1 MLRSFRK
8 NKSVSSFLAF
18 LMLFIS
24 MQPLANASIVSTQD
38 IVSEQQSVINKAQLT
53 QSLDRQEVRTIL
65 EAQGVDIDKAK
76 ERVSAMTDQEV
87 LELSQ
92 KMDQLPAGSG
102 LVDTVVLIL
111 VILLITD
118 LVGVTD
124 VYPFIN

>member
-118 LVGVTD
+118 LIGVTD